1 MPSWPTKPHP
11 QAATQPN
18 SHHQAAPWPT
28 WDPVNTHY
36 PDQTLN
42 RAAKRLWHRVYRLGN
57 SKR

>member
-1 MPSWPTKPHP
+1 MPSWPTKPPPTPRLPHNP
-11 QAATQPN
+11 THITKP
-18 SHHQAAPWPT
+18 PPT